1 MYDVAL
7 DHIISEW
14 SFLKV
19 NYCLSNLFFLFS
31 ISPKGICLPTTF
43 SPWPF
48 QSSFANG
55 LSFQIYFFCSVSHLR
70 GFVYLPLSA
79 HGLFSQVLQTDYL
92 FKADPK
98 LHIKNDVFFK
108 FLCYIFLWVPLSCNH
123 FFFVLLFIFGIWV

>member
-1 MYDVAL
+1 MFTYHFQPMAFSVKFCKRT
-7 DHIISEW
+7 I
-14 SFLKV
+14 F
-19 NYCLSNLFFLFS
+19 SNLFFLFS

-92 FKADPK
+92 FKADQK